1 MNNKLLSELVK
12 TEFSNA
18 KMMKYFDH
26 TERVVG
32 YIKELSK
39 NYVVKD
45 DLLIACGWLHDI
57 GRVVDNSYIGHINS
71 LEKKARQLLSEANF
85 TPSDTAT
92 IISIAVTHHPKTDEK
107 LLKIEEQI
115 LYDADNLEL
124 VGSLGLLRWF
134 GGMPEKTLEL
144 SASARMFMNLYDEA
158 IKLKGTFFYTKKAT
172 FLAGCR
178 PIENYEFCK
187 SLIRD
192 IDDIYINNDFCI
204 SKKSLFAEQKT
215 NKNRTIV
222 LLSGLRCSGKTF
234 SREIILDYFDVDYYH
249 TNYVKTGD
257 ADANTIGPKEI
268 VKRYGRGISYFYF
281 LENDLKKFFEQ
292 TKKNIV
298 IDSVKSK
305 NDVSVIKSF
314 FPKCNILVIWFHAN
328 FNKRLERY
336 MDRDILN
343 NIRNSDLVEHD
354 NELSALGIWDI
365 MKNADYVIN
374 TDTTKEK
381 LTHRLSEIFAG
392 LI

>member
-1 MNNKLLSELVK
+1 MLSGLVK
-12 TEFSNA
+12 AEFSNA

-39 NYVVKD
+39 NYDVNK
-45 DLLIACGWLHDI
+45 DLLVACGWLHDI
-57 GRVVDNSYIGHINS
+57 GRVVDNSYLGHINS
-71 LEKKARQLLSEANF
+71 LEKKATQLLSEANF
-85 TPSDTAT
+85 MPSDIAS
-92 IISIAVTHHPKTDEK
+92 IASIAVTHHPKADER

-144 SASARMFMNLYDEA
+144 SASAKMFINLYDDA
-158 IKLKGTFFYTKKAT
+158 IKLKGTFFYTKTAT

-187 SLIRD
+187 SLMND
-192 IDDIYINNDFCI
+192 ITDIYVNNDFLI
-204 SKKSLFAEQKT
+204 SKKSLFAESKN

-222 LLSGLRCSGKTF
+222 LLAGFRCSGKTF

-268 VKRYGRGISYFYF
+268 IKRYGEGVSYFYF
-281 LENDLKKFFEQ
+281 LENDLKKFFNQ
-292 TKKNIV
+292 TKKSIV
-298 IDSVKSK
+298 IDSIKSK
-305 NDVSVIKSF
+305 NDVVTIKSF
-314 FPKCNILVIWFHAN
+314 FPECNVIIIWFHAN
-328 FNKRLERY
+328 FKKRLERY
-336 MDRDILN
+336 IDRDITA
-343 NIRNSDLVEHD
+343 NIRNSDLLEHD
-354 NELSALGIWDI
+354 NELIEIGIWDI
-365 MKNADYVIN
+365 MKDSDYVIN

-381 LTHRLSEIFAG
+381 LAHRISEIFAS